1 MCFYSKIYKEN
12 INTATVLYSRRV
24 GAYGH
29 ENVILMEN
37 FKKWLKENKLFDDN
51 TVILAIP
58 LDNPNI
64 IKAEQCRYD
73 VCMIYSGS
81 NKISSENVK
90 MRKITG
96 GKYVIFLIE
105 HTNEAIKKAWQECFF
120 ELEKLGYLLDISKP
134 TIERYVKKLVDKHYC
149 ELCIPIL

>member
-1 MCFYSKIYKEN
+1 
-12 INTATVLYSRRV
+12 
-24 GAYGH
+24 
-29 ENVILMEN
+29 
-37 FKKWLKENKLFDDN
+37 
-51 TVILAIP
+51 
-58 LDNPNI
+58 
-64 IKAEQCRYD
+64 
-73 VCMIYSGS
+73 MIYSGS
-81 NKISSENVK
+81 DKISSENVK

-134 TIERYVKKLVDKHYC
+134 IIERYVKKLVDKHYC